1 MREDLKVLKVEKIK
15 KAGNHNEYRGN
26 PLPAYAVFYDH
37 PKNLVAYIDA
47 KSGIFQKVRYSSWR
61 IFDFLWMGHTM
72 DYQGRDNF
80 NNLLLRIFS
89 VFGIFTV
96 ISGFTLWGVSSP
108 TLRKIFSNNG

>member
-1 MREDLKVLKVEKIK
+1 MREDLKVEKIK
-15 KAGNHNEYRGN
+15 KTGNHREYRVN
-26 PLPAYAVFYDH
+26 PLSAYAISYDH
-37 PKNLVAYIDA
+37 PKNIVAYVDA

-61 IFDFLWMGHTM
+61 IFDFLWMGHIM

-96 ISGFTLWGVSSP
+96 ISGFTLWGISSP